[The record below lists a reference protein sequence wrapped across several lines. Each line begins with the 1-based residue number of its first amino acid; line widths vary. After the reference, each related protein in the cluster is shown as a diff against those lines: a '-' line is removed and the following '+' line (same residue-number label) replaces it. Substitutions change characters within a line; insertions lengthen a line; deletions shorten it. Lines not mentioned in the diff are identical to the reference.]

1 MTGLSVT
8 SMVHLPRYLFNLHQ
22 PYMLD
27 MRHQTSHNEE
37 LPLGAYI
44 RTQVLQKP
52 IAI

>member
-1 MTGLSVT
+1 MTGLSAT
-8 SMVHLPRYLFNLHQ
+8 SMVHLPRYLFSLHQ

-27 MRHQTSHNEE
+27 IRHQTSDKEE

-44 RTQVLQKP
+44 RIQVLQKP